1 MTKIKWD
8 NFLQGFP
15 GGSEGNGSA
24 YNAGYLGSIPGSGR
38 SSGEGK
44 GNPLQYSCLENPMDR
59 GAWQATVHGI
69 PRSPTWLTNTQRA
82 KSYCCPVAQLC
93 LTLWDSMDCST
104 PGPPCPSP
112 SPGAY
117 PNSCPLSRWCHP
129 TISSSVVSFSSCPQS
144 FPASGSFQMSQL
156 FASDCQSIG
165 VSASASVLP
174 MPIHSWFPLGL
185 TGLVSLESKRLSR
198 VLSNTTVQKHQ
209 FFNTHLSL
217 WSNSHTHT

>member
-1 MTKIKWD
+1 MAQKVTNLLAMQDTWVQSLGQEDSLEKGKATHSSILAWRIPWTEE
-8 NFLQGFP
+8 FGRLQFMESQGV
-15 GGSEGNGSA
+15 
-24 YNAGYLGSIPGSGR
+24 
-38 SSGEGK
+38 
-44 GNPLQYSCLENPMDR
+44 QHD
-59 GAWQATVHGI
+59 WV
-69 PRSPTWLTNTQRA
+69 TNTQRA

-104 PGPPCPSP
+104 PGPMCPSP

-117 PNSCPLSRWCHP
+117 PNSCPLSKWCHP
-129 TISSSVVSFSSCPQS
+129 TISSSIIPFSSCLPS
-144 FPASGSFQMSQL
+144 FPASGSFPVSQL
-156 FASDCQSIG
+156 FASGGQSIG

-174 MPIHSWFPLGL
+174 MSIHSWFPLGL

-217 WSNSHTHT
+217 WSNSHIHTWLLEKP